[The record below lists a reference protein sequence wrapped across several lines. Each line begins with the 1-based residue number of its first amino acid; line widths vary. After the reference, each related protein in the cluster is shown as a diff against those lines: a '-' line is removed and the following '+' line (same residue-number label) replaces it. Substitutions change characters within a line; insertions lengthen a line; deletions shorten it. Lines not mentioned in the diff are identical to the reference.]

1 MVVQHFTNFR
11 KSENNRSTDTMVV
24 RWSYELVRP
33 LQRCTTVV
41 RTLVRYFP
49 PRKIRTTDVKFP
61 CMHGFLPI
69 ARTILLDATT
79 EATGR
84 TSATIY
90 RATKNF
96 RGRNVLHEH
105 LRALWKGLKGA
116 FTKHFQRRT
125 TRKVVWRF
133 KIVRFFHCCH
143 PKIELSHDLYN
154 VARSPYHQS
163 CE

>member
-24 RWSYELVRP
+24 RCSYDLVRP

-79 EATGR
+79 EATCR
-84 TSATIY
+84 HDLQQRQRVATIY
-90 RATKNF
+90 RATKTF

-105 LRALWKGLKGA
+105 LRAL
-116 FTKHFQRRT
+116 
-125 TRKVVWRF
+125 
-133 KIVRFFHCCH
+133 
-143 PKIELSHDLYN
+143 
-154 VARSPYHQS
+154 
-163 CE
+163 